1 MCALNY
7 SDISAFI
14 DALNTSGVA
23 YVILRN
29 HENIKDASLYVDG
42 HGDVDLLCE
51 DSRLMAKA
59 LGAKPYHHEDGVHY
73 YVKVAG
79 EKVSLDL
86 RSVGDGYYC
95 TPWQQEMLQSRVQEN
110 GIWVMNL
117 ENYLYS
123 LIHHAILQKRSLSEE
138 YSLRLKEMSQRQGVR
153 VETLTERSFIS
164 ILEKYMIEKGYFYVY
179 PRDFMVPLRTS
190 IINKQL
196 LQRNF
201 SLAYQH
207 WKFDTK
213 VKAIEFLV
221 KVKHLLEGKG
231 FKYA

>member
-1 MCALNY
+1 MSGQYDTVHDFLH
-7 SDISAFI
+7 
-14 DALNTSGVA
+14 ALNTSGIK
-23 YVILRN
+23 YVVLRN
-29 HENIKDASLYVDG
+29 YEKMLEPKMYMDG
-42 HGDVDLLCE
+42 HGDIDLLCE
-51 DSRLMAKA
+51 ESNSMARA
-59 LGAKPYHHEDGVHY
+59 IGAQSFHHDDGIHY
-73 YVKVAG
+73 YVKIAG

-138 YSLRLKEMSQRQGVR
+138 YSLRLKEMSQRQGVH

-196 LQRNF
+196 LQRDL

-207 WKFDTK
+207 WKFDAK

>member
-1 MCALNY
+1 MSGQYDTVHDFLH
-7 SDISAFI
+7 
-14 DALNTSGVA
+14 ALNTSGIK
-23 YVILRN
+23 YVVLRN
-29 HENIKDASLYVDG
+29 YEKMLEPKMYMDG
-42 HGDVDLLCE
+42 HGDIDLLCE
-51 DSRLMAKA
+51 ESNSMARA
-59 LGAKPYHHEDGVHY
+59 IGAQSFHHDDGIHY
-73 YVKVAG
+73 YVKIAG

-123 LIHHAILQKRSLSEE
+123 LIHHAVLQKRSLSEE

-196 LQRNF
+196 LQRDL

-207 WKFDTK
+207 WKFDAK

>member
-1 MCALNY
+1 MSGQYNTIQDFLQ
-7 SDISAFI
+7 
-14 DALNTSGVA
+14 ALNTSGIK
-23 YVILRN
+23 YVVLRN
-29 HENIKDASLYVDG
+29 YEKMLEPEMYMDG

-59 LGAKPYHHEDGVHY
+59 LGAKPYHHEDGIHY

-95 TPWQQEMLQSRVQEN
+95 TSWQQEMLQSRVQEN
-110 GIWVMNL
+110 GIWVMNQ

-138 YSLRLKEMSQRQGVR
+138 YSLRLKEMAQRQGVH

-164 ILEKYMIEKGYFYVY
+164 ILEKYMIEKGYQYVY

-190 IINKQL
+190 NINKQL
-196 LQRNF
+196 LQRDL

-207 WKFDTK
+207 WKFDAK

-231 FKYA
+231 FRYA

>member
-1 MCALNY
+1 MSGQYDTIQDFLH
-7 SDISAFI
+7 
-14 DALNTSGVA
+14 ALNTSGIK
-23 YVILRN
+23 YVVLRN
-29 HENIKDASLYVDG
+29 YEKMLEPKMYMDG
-42 HGDVDLLCE
+42 HGDIDLLCE
-51 DSRLMAKA
+51 ESNSMARA
-59 LGAKPYHHEDGVHY
+59 IGAQSFHHDDGIHY
-73 YVKVAG
+73 YVKITG

-123 LIHHAILQKRSLSEE
+123 LIHHAVLQKRSLSEE
-138 YSLRLKEMSQRQGVR
+138 YSLRLKEMSQRQGVH

-164 ILEKYMIEKGYFYVY
+164 ILEKYMIEKGYYYVY
-179 PRDFMVPLRTS
+179 PKDFMVPLRTN

-196 LQRNF
+196 LQRDL

-207 WKFDTK
+207 WKFDAK

>member
-1 MCALNY
+1 MSGQYDTVHDFLH
-7 SDISAFI
+7 
-14 DALNTSGVA
+14 ALNTSGIK
-23 YVILRN
+23 YVVLRN
-29 HENIKDASLYVDG
+29 YEKMLEPKMYMDG
-42 HGDVDLLCE
+42 HGDIDLLCE
-51 DSRLMAKA
+51 ESNSMARA
-59 LGAKPYHHEDGVHY
+59 IGAQSFHHDDGIHY
-73 YVKVAG
+73 YVKIAG

-179 PRDFMVPLRTS
+179 PRDFMVPLRTN

-196 LQRNF
+196 LQRDL

-207 WKFDTK
+207 WKFDAK

>member
-1 MCALNY
+1 MNDLNY
-7 SDISAFI
+7 SDITAFI
-14 DALNTSGVA
+14 EALNASDIP

-59 LGAKPYHHEDGVHY
+59 LGARPYHHEDGIHY

-95 TPWQQEMLQSRVQEN
+95 TIWQQEMLRTRVLQN
-110 GIWVMNL
+110 GVWVMNG

-123 LIHHAILQKRSLSEE
+123 LIHHAVLQKRSLSEE
-138 YSLRLKEMSQRQGVR
+138 YSLRLKKMAQRQGIHL
-153 VETLTERSFIS
+153 ETLTEASFIS
-164 ILEKYMIEKGYFYVY
+164 ILEKYMVEKGYQYVY

-190 IINKQL
+190 IINKHL
-196 LQRNF
+196 LQRDF
-201 SLAYQH
+201 SLAYPH

-213 VKAIEFLV
+213 VKIIEFLV
-221 KVKHLLEGKG
+221 KVKHLLVGKG
-231 FKYA
+231 FRYA

>member
-1 MCALNY
+1 MSGQYDTIHDFLH
-7 SDISAFI
+7 
-14 DALNTSGVA
+14 ALNTSGIK
-23 YVILRN
+23 YVVLRN
-29 HENIKDASLYVDG
+29 YEKMLEPKMYMDG
-42 HGDVDLLCE
+42 HGDIDLLCE
-51 DSRLMAKA
+51 ESNSMARA
-59 LGAKPYHHEDGVHY
+59 IGAQPFQHNDGIHY
-73 YVKVAG
+73 YVKIAG

-95 TPWQQEMLQSRVQEN
+95 TPWQQEMLRSRVQEN

-123 LIHHAILQKRSLSEE
+123 LIHHAVLQKRSLSEE
-138 YSLRLKEMSQRQGVR
+138 YSLRLKEMSQRQGVH

-164 ILEKYMIEKGYFYVY
+164 ILEKYMVEKGYFYVY

-190 IINKQL
+190 IINKHL
-196 LQRNF
+196 LQRDF
-201 SLAYQH
+201 SLAFQH

>member
-1 MCALNY
+1 MSGQYDTIHDFLN
-7 SDISAFI
+7 
-14 DALNTSGVA
+14 ALNTSGIK
-23 YVILRN
+23 YVVLRN
-29 HENIKDASLYVDG
+29 YEKMLEPKMYMDG
-42 HGDVDLLCE
+42 HGDIDLLCE
-51 DSRLMAKA
+51 ESNSMARA
-59 LGAKPYHHEDGVHY
+59 IGAQPFQHDDGIHY
-73 YVKVAG
+73 YVKIAG

-95 TPWQQEMLQSRVQEN
+95 TPWQQEMLHSRVQEN

-138 YSLRLKEMSQRQGVR
+138 YSLRLKEMSQRQGVH

-164 ILEKYMIEKGYFYVY
+164 ILEKYMVEKGYQYVY

-196 LQRNF
+196 LQRDL

-207 WKFDTK
+207 WKFDAK

-231 FKYA
+231 FRYA